1 MIFRIFIY
9 CVISLQILIWIFNET
24 TFSKTQIIECAF
36 IFSFYFF
43 FFYDFQI
50 LENNGNNQKK
60 REDYNTSIIYYNHV
74 KHGWF
79 LNVWKAIFWQAWKLY
94 ERKKKNKNRGQSF
107 WTSHVTSS
115 NTIYLKTIFFITKSL
130 KINFEIISLFLIY
143 IYI

>member
-60 REDYNTSIIYYNHV
+60 REDYNTSIIYYNLV

-79 LNVWKAIFWQAWKLY
+79 LNVWKDIFWQAWKLC
-94 ERKKKNKNRGQSF
+94 ERKKKKIEDRAFEPPMWHPQ
-107 WTSHVTSS
+107 
-115 NTIYLKTIFFITKSL
+115 ILYILKLFFLLQNHWKS
-130 KINFEIISLFLIY
+130 ISK
-143 IYI
+143 